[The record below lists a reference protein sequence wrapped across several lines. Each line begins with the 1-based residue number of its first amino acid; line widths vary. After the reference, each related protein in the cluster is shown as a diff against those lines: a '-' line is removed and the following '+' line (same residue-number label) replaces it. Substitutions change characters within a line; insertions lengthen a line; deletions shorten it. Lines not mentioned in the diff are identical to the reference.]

1 MLPNEFALLTK
12 QFTLPVPDENTRRM
26 TAGWL
31 FLGLAALVIGG
42 LFTILIVL
50 SRTPFFQEIIPWVDF
65 FRTALVVHVDLT
77 VLVWFLAFSGVL
89 WSYNSA
95 NKCLRCGWLAL
106 LLASAGTLII
116 TISPFTGESHPLMS
130 NYVPVLQS

>member
-1 MLPNEFALLTK
+1 MLTQ
-12 QFTLPVPDENTRRM
+12 QFTLPAADDDARRM

-95 NKCLRCGWLAL
+95 SQAC
-106 LLASAGTLII
+106 
-116 TISPFTGESHPLMS
+116 
-130 NYVPVLQS
+130 

>member
-1 MLPNEFALLTK
+1 MLPNQFAMLTQ
-12 QFTLPVPDENTRRM
+12 QFTLPAADDEARRM

-77 VLVWFLAFSGVL
+77 VLPALRLGRPAAGQCRHIHHNDLAF
-89 WSYNSA
+89 Y
-95 NKCLRCGWLAL
+95 R
-106 LLASAGTLII
+106 
-116 TISPFTGESHPLMS
+116 
-130 NYVPVLQS
+130 